1 MSPVCMHVSLFSIM
15 CVFIH
20 IYMLGLA
27 VREGARNAAD
37 GACTR
42 TRSWESQNLTHVPT
56 PALTAKKKIAHK
68 ARNFAASVFLF
79 IYSFYIGN
87 DECSVVLG
95 KASTSTFQVGVKWEV
110 EKGCGVCRPRLSCVH
125 TTLTSNSITSS
136 PLL

>member
-20 IYMLGLA
+20 IYILGLA
-27 VREGARNAAD
+27 VREGVITAAD

-56 PALTAKKKIAHK
+56 PALIAKNKIAHN

-79 IYSFYIGN
+79 SYSFYIGN
-87 DECSVVLG
+87 DACSVVL
-95 KASTSTFQVGVKWEV
+95 
-110 EKGCGVCRPRLSCVH
+110 R
-125 TTLTSNSITSS
+125 
-136 PLL
+136 